1 MHLLITGP
9 NGCGKSSLFRMIG
22 GLWPIRDG
30 TMWKPSKG
38 DMFYI
43 PQRPYLTQAN
53 LREQFIYPD
62 TSEDFEKKGLTD
74 ADLLKILSVVDLAHV
89 VKREGGWDSCKNWR
103 DVLSGG
109 EKQRVGM
116 ARVFYHKPLFAILD
130 ECTSAVSLDVEGDMY
145 NYAKASGITLLTVTH
160 RPRYAC
166 CGLLCI
172 WGVYEL
178 SCVCVVFLFCVCAL
192 YILSH
197 SYTHSLWKYHTHIL
211 TFDGCGGYKIQEL
224 SREMVQSHIAGA
236 RSIE

>member
-1 MHLLITGP
+1 
-9 NGCGKSSLFRMIG
+9 
-22 GLWPIRDG
+22 
-30 TMWKPSKG
+30 
-38 DMFYI
+38 
-43 PQRPYLTQAN
+43 
-53 LREQFIYPD
+53 
-62 TSEDFEKKGLTD
+62 
-74 ADLLKILSVVDLAHV
+74 
-89 VKREGGWDSCKNWR
+89 
-103 DVLSGG
+103 VLSGG